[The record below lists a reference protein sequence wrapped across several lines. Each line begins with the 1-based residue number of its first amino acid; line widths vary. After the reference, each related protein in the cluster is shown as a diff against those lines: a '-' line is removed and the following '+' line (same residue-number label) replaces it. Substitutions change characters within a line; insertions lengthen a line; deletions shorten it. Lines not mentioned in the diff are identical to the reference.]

1 MPALIYAK
9 SSLSLSLA
17 ASEWEMLV
25 SMDAEHSIK
34 SSIFT
39 HLLPNIDSEDWE
51 WEQFLY
57 PKNLEEKV
65 GWTVI
70 NFQTVWVRPFT
81 LGR

>member
-17 ASEWEMLV
+17 APEWEMLV

-39 HLLPNIDSEDWE
+39 HLLPNIDSED
-51 WEQFLY
+51 
-57 PKNLEEKV
+57 
-65 GWTVI
+65 
-70 NFQTVWVRPFT
+70 
-81 LGR
+81 